1 MQSLKLFF
9 AILITVVLSACATVP
24 CDPIIKTKT
33 VVWIPDN
40 EALAT
45 TAIPT
50 PPDKAQYRSLSLE
63 QREVVLSRY
72 IVDLLQALSNA
83 NERMSILA
91 YSLDKA
97 EQYYDESQS
106 NQAEE
111 SK

>member
-9 AILITVVLSACATVP
+9 VILFAVVLSACATVP
-24 CDPIIKTKT
+24 CEPIIKTKT

-40 EALAT
+40 ETMAT

-63 QREVVLSRY
+63 QKEVVLSRY

-91 YSLDKA
+91 YSLHKA
-97 EQYYDESQS
+97 EQIYDESQTK
-106 NQAEE
+106 QTEE